1 MERQRRDALGL
12 CEIVVDGRLE
22 QVSIWTGTYLVTL
35 REGRVGEVEGRK
47 GNADEAECRN
57 RQVVGSLSSG

>member
-35 REGRVGEVEGRK
+35 RGRDGLARWRGGR
-47 GNADEAECRN
+47 AMLTR
-57 RQVVGSLSSG
+57 LSAGIDR